1 VTGFRKAALIFVTA
15 STGHGWHHMDVHQK
29 SWWIRKYESYGFEY
43 DETLTNEAREI
54 AKINKKKFTG
64 PHIVYLDGFYIRATL
79 IVFVNPF
86 VAALPEYA
94 HLLMLW
100 RKKRQGRKDF
110 SPMQKRKRRIRSR
123 RVDESVESDGR
134 HGPKMD
140 RVARAPGQAF
150 KKSYC
155 EKGLRW

>member
-1 VTGFRKAALIFVTA
+1 MTGFRKAALIFVTA

-64 PHIVYLDGFYIRATL
+64 PHNVYLDGFYIRATL

-86 VAALPEYA
+86 VAALPEHA
-94 HLLMLW
+94 HLLSELGCYGE
-100 RKKRQGRKDF
+100 KKTTR
-110 SPMQKRKRRIRSR
+110 
-123 RVDESVESDGR
+123 
-134 HGPKMD
+134 
-140 RVARAPGQAF
+140 
-150 KKSYC
+150 
-155 EKGLRW
+155 EKGFFANAKKKTANPFPTSG